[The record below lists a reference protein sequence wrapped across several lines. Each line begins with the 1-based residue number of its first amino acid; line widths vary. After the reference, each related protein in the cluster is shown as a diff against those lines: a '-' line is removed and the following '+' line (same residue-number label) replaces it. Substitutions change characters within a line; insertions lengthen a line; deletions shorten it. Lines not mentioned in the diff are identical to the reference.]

1 MVASSAQVIDSH
13 NLSSEIALIRD
24 VEMVKASYPIDW
36 VAIRLDRKCR
46 GLSFHCRGSSAG
58 CLSQIRLPG
67 KLAGSLRAAGRSQIF
82 SEGWVTD
89 FAA

>member
-24 VEMVKASYPIDW
+24 VEKDKASYPIDW

-46 GLSFHCRGSSAG
+46 GLPTVFIAGDRWQDRGNNG
-58 CLSQIRLPG
+58 
-67 KLAGSLRAAGRSQIF
+67 
-82 SEGWVTD
+82 
-89 FAA
+89 